1 VSFVLLGSSP
11 PSAWRAVCDRDTGAA
26 GTDRYHWTVPV
37 FGATDPVAAG
47 RTRELERHGRGHWG
61 RSSIVRSRMDH
72 QLGTRAV
79 TSLSTASQLPPRP
92 PSDRP
97 AFSRQ
102 YRILTIDRGEVYR
115 ASSQAGPG
123 NDINAGS
130 TGSQKAPTWSPASLV
145 AFRANAGRAA
155 SRRSLSAPLSLTA
168 RQSPV
173 FSGAGVSA
181 FRLRT
186 MLRQVVE
193 EVGTATA

>member
-1 VSFVLLGSSP
+1 VPATVPLQLPSAPRRHRISRAEHRNGPMVAVGSGSSGVP
-11 PSAWRAVCDRDTGAA
+11 IAHRA
-26 GTDRYHWTVPV
+26 P
-37 FGATDPVAAG
+37 
-47 RTRELERHGRGHWG
+47 
-61 RSSIVRSRMDH
+61 RSRMDH